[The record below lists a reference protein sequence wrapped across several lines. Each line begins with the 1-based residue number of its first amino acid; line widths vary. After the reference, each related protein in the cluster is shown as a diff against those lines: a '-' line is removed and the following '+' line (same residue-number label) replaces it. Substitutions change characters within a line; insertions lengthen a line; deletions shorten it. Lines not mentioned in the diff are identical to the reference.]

1 MIPKISKCLITFRTD
16 LPHSFFIRMEIF
28 IVWCKLIRKFPDSS
42 LILILLTFLEKFHLC
57 AWNWRYLLPI
67 GCFTNNVGLLFLLLR
82 LEKAILLGLLLNGT
96 YFNNYFFVI
105 IILVPALEFLRC
117 CWIIKPIGR
126 RCANTKIGWPPPPVP
141 GLFFISYA
149 LY

>member
-1 MIPKISKCLITFRTD
+1 
-16 LPHSFFIRMEIF
+16 MEIF

-105 IILVPALEFLRC
+105 IILVPTLEFLRC
-117 CWIIKPIGR
+117 CWIIK
-126 RCANTKIGWPPPPVP
+126 
-141 GLFFISYA
+141 LFFVHMEFLEIAY
-149 LY
+149 LQYLRFPRFLFVYFNF